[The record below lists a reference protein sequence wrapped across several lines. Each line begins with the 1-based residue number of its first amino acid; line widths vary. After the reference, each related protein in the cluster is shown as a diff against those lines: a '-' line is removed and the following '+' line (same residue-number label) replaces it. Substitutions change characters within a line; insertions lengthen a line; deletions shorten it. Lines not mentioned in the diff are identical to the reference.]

1 MPIHRPRLRFR
12 KILFPRL
19 KKTKYVVVHHVAK
32 RGRYSVQDIHQ
43 WHLNKKWAG
52 IGYHYYVRK
61 DGEIYRG
68 RPRNRKG
75 AHVNDEIHHYNSE
88 SIGVCFEGDFNTEE
102 MGEKQL
108 EASIMLLSVLSLG
121 YGNID
126 ICRHKDLDKRTSC
139 PGKNFPMETLRER
152 VESQKQK
159 FIDLYGDPKEVNYK
173 FLLKLLD

>member
-19 KKTKYVVVHHVAK
+19 RKTKYVVVHHVAR
-32 RGRYSVQDIHQ
+32 RGRYSVQTIHQ

-61 DGEIYRG
+61 DGEIYQG

-75 AHVNDEIHHYNSE
+75 AHVNDKIHRYNSE

-108 EASIMLLSVLSLG
+108 EASIMLLCVLSLG
-121 YGNID
+121 YGNIE
-126 ICRHKDLDKRTSC
+126 ICRHKDLDKKTSC
-139 PGKNFPMETLRER
+139 PDKNFPMETLCER
-152 VESQKQK
+152 VEAQKQK
-159 FIDLYGDPKEVNYK
+159 FIDLHGDPKEVNYK